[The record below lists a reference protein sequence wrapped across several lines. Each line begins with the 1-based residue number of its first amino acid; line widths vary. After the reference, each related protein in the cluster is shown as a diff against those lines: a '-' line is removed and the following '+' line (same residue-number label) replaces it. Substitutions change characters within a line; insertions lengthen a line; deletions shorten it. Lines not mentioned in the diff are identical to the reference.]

1 MPSTLKKLRPLTD
14 QFDLGDQYLSA
25 PGGEPL
31 KSAIIS
37 AHDKRDDQPVV
48 LKYWQK
54 TGSAVDDDLREIWQH
69 EMRQAQRVLAYPGAD
84 KVIVE
89 LLRYGD
95 GWTAI
100 RDLAS
105 EFAAV
110 RDDAKEGRVDFEAI
124 HLQFLAALPSALAE
138 AVHALFA
145 SSFEGLS
152 EDALLFIERLDTQGN
167 VELKSVQAEA
177 LSRAGCDVSKLLE
190 EILGTPDHDKETIRI
205 GSGDHR
211 TLAGYDGVRAH
222 QHAKRNRQ
230 AFPRRS

>member
-89 LLRYGD
+89 LLRYGEASD
-95 GWTAI
+95 AFFLAMP
-100 RDLAS
+100 RDLAPLDTMVKHARPDHWLNNLDVPRS
-105 EFAAV
+105 RIVLWRNAE
-110 RDDAKEGRVDFEAI
+110 RLAK
-124 HLQFLAALPSALAE
+124 ALE
-138 AVHALFA
+138 AVHNQGLVYGRLDSSSVFTA
-145 SSFEGLS
+145 SATAPDFRLGSFEWCVRLS
-152 EDALLFIERLDTQGN
+152 D
-167 VELKSVQAEA
+167 
-177 LSRAGCDVSKLLE
+177 
-190 EILGTPDHDKETIRI
+190 
-205 GSGDHR
+205 
-211 TLAGYDGVRAH
+211 LAG
-222 QHAKRNRQ
+222 
-230 AFPRRS
+230 